1 MSTSSFLFA
10 DHVITV
16 WEPLRVEVVSETECL
31 IMLAPIHAPTDRRT
45 ADMARAAGLDIPQP
59 IGKLLYDFAHDA
71 FRLEDLLE
79 PVHMGLKAHPTRTTY
94 AVHLTLAE
102 L

>member
-1 MSTSSFLFA
+1 MSTSFLFA

-16 WEPLRVEVVSETECL
+16 WEPLRAQVVSETECV
-31 IMLAPIHAPTDRRT
+31 IKLAPIHAPTGLKT

-59 IGKLLYDFAHDA
+59 IGMLIYDFAHDA
-71 FRLEDLLE
+71 FRLEDMLE
-79 PVHMGLKAHPTRTTY
+79 PVHMGLKAHPQRTTY
-94 AVHLTLAE
+94 AVHLTLDE